1 MWIGPR
7 CSNPFMRKSDSRF
20 LLARDLAKIPLE
32 RLLELDRKL
41 YLINITVEGFE
52 QKDGGNNG

>member
-1 MWIGPR
+1 
-7 CSNPFMRKSDSRF
+7 MRKSDSRF

-32 RLLELDRKL
+32 MLLELDRKL